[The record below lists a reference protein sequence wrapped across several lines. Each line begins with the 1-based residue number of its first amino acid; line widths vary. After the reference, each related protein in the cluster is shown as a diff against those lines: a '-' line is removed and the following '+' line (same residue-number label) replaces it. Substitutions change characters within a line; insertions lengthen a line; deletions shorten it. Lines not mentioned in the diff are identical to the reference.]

1 VQGTDETS
9 QQDDQGSVWVST
21 WGHGGSH
28 DSDGNA
34 AAMSSNG
41 SGVLIGADRDLGTW
55 RVGAVAG
62 SGQLSNSSTEGTA
75 ADAHSTDT
83 VLGLYT
89 GLDLGAW
96 QLQGGA
102 AHSWYTTRSHRQIN
116 VPGIAGSETARYDS
130 GLTQAYVDGGYQFT
144 FARSTL
150 TPFVDL
156 ASVWIHQGAINE
168 GGGVAALD
176 VQGNSSS
183 VNYGTAGVR
192 GVFEPSPGLQ
202 FHASVGFQHAWGD
215 LQSINQQ
222 QFAGGSDSFTVAGLP
237 VAMNAGVVDLGMRF
251 TISKNVTVDAGYHGQ
266 FANGAT
272 DQGAKMALNVSF

>member
-1 VQGTDETS
+1 
-9 QQDDQGSVWVST
+9 
-21 WGHGGSH
+21 
-28 DSDGNA
+28 
-34 AAMSSNG
+34 M
-41 SGVLIGADRDLGTW
+41 W
-55 RVGAVAG
+55 RMGAVAG
-62 SGQLSNSSTEGTA
+62 SGQLSNSSTQGTA

-102 AHSWYTTRSHRQIN
+102 AHSWYTTRSHRQID

-130 GLTQAYVDGGYQFT
+130 GLTQAYVDGGYAFT
-144 FARSTL
+144 FGRGTL

-215 LQSINQQ
+215 LQSISQQ
-222 QFAGGSDSFTVAGLP
+222 QFAGGSEFV
-237 VAMNAGVVDLGMRF
+237 AGVVLGVGFGFGRDS
-251 TISKNVTVDAGYHGQ
+251 TGWPPGL
-266 FANGAT
+266 G
-272 DQGAKMALNVSF
+272 